1 MTVNIGKSCMCTAVE
16 ETNIRVI
23 LAVMNTSK
31 LLVEIRPE
39 KIQVHTKFELMNF
52 EISVQ
57 HPAN

>member
-1 MTVNIGKSCMCTAVE
+1 MTVNIGKSCMYTAVE

-39 KIQVHTKFELMNF
+39 KIQVHTEFEPMTF